1 MGMKVTKR
9 ADLLRKLKAEEEA
22 RRFARAYEG
31 ETLEA
36 VALDLFLALV
46 TLTAKTLEGVE
57 YSEEIH
63 GEILAQMRGFA
74 ARLEAQGIEIE
85 IS

>member
-1 MGMKVTKR
+1 MKVTKR

-22 RRFARAYEG
+22 RRFARTYEG
-31 ETLEA
+31 ESLED

-46 TLTAKTLEGVE
+46 TLTGKTLEDVE